1 MMRHRLTAPGM
12 AVTTRQAVTSPL
24 PPHALPGRP
33 RNGAAALA
41 SSPAAP
47 QKGRAAR
54 RAAQQLRSRAAS
66 KGGGSTCP
74 REVGEAVL
82 SEGRRGCSEVGR
94 GDGRTAGSRASVL
107 GDSSGKNF
115 VLALCPLRVWSPRVA
130 WSAPLPTGR
139 SSASPRCLRVT
150 TAGVLAAVR
159 QAQLPAAGR

>member
-1 MMRHRLTAPGM
+1 MMRHHLTAPGM
-12 AVTTRQAVTSPL
+12 AVTTRQAVTSP
-24 PPHALPGRP
+24 PPSRTAREATKRGGRLGKQPGSSP
-33 RNGAAALA
+33 EGPGCPPC
-41 SSPAAP
+41 SPAAP
-47 QKGRAAR
+47 LPGRV
-54 RAAQQLRSRAAS
+54 Q
-66 KGGGSTCP
+66 GGWEHVSPGS
-74 REVGEAVL
+74 GEAVL

-94 GDGRTAGSRASVL
+94 GDGRAAGSRASVL